1 MIITLQSLGCKVPS
15 ALLLLKWCEYIK
27 KKKSGSLSKVGL
39 LNFWVIFWEKWVVMD
54 SNHRRHSQ
62 QIYSLPHLATL
73 VTTQKLYISKA
84 SAKVMLL
91 FDITKFFRHFF
102 SLFLQ
107 KMFFSPYKIGFSLSF
122 TFYFFTLLPLPH
134 VFYDVSSTAF
144 CACNVHTSWWQ
155 RIPWGQGLRLAGR

>member
-1 MIITLQSLGCKVPS
+1 MMITLQSLGCKVPS
-15 ALLLLKWCEYIK
+15 ALLLLKSCGYIK
-27 KKKSGSLSKVGL
+27 TKKSDSLSKTGL
-39 LNFWVIFWEKWVVMD
+39 LNFFELFWEKWVVMD

-73 VTTQKLYISKA
+73 VTTQKLYVSKA

-107 KMFFSPYKIGFSLSF
+107 KMFFFPYKIGFPPL
-122 TFYFFTLLPLPH
+122 FYFFPLLLFYLFTLLPLLH
-134 VFYDVSSTAF
+134 VFCGVSSTAF
-144 CACNVHTSWWQ
+144 CACNVHTS
-155 RIPWGQGLRLAGR
+155 

>member
-1 MIITLQSLGCKVPS
+1 MMITLQSLGCKVPS
-15 ALLLLKWCEYIK
+15 ALLLLKLCGYIK
-27 KKKSGSLSKVGL
+27 KKKVRLSLESRTLKFL
-39 LNFWVIFWEKWVVMD
+39 SYFWEKWVVMD

-102 SLFLQ
+102 LFSF
-107 KMFFSPYKIGFSLSF
+107 KKCSFSPIK
-122 TFYFFTLLPLPH
+122 
-134 VFYDVSSTAF
+134 
-144 CACNVHTSWWQ
+144 
-155 RIPWGQGLRLAGR
+155 

>member
-1 MIITLQSLGCKVPS
+1 MMVTLQSLGCKVPS
-15 ALLLLKWCEYIK
+15 ALLLLKLCGYIK
-27 KKKSGSLSKVGL
+27 KKKVRLSLESRTLKFL
-39 LNFWVIFWEKWVVMD
+39 SYFWEKWVVMD

-102 SLFLQ
+102 LFSF
-107 KMFFSPYKIGFSLSF
+107 KKCSFSPIKKVFPLSF

-134 VFYDVSSTAF
+134 VFCGVSSTAF
-144 CACNVHTSWWQ
+144 CACNAHTS
-155 RIPWGQGLRLAGR
+155 